1 MLSLQTNK
9 KAGAPLAQGPGS
21 VSQCFPENNCFVMFS
36 SQLGRIWGPFSP
48 GITQA
53 APGDLPP
60 RTELEQTV
68 HKAQQEA
75 GVGVVGG
82 KDDVPVLLQE
92 VQDAQEAQALGEGLL
107 GLGEA
112 VQDDFIQAAV

>member
-1 MLSLQTNK
+1 M
-9 KAGAPLAQGPGS
+9 
-21 VSQCFPENNCFVMFS
+21 
-36 SQLGRIWGPFSP
+36 
-48 GITQA
+48 
-53 APGDLPP
+53 
-60 RTELEQTV
+60 

-92 VQDAQEAQALGEGLL
+92 VQDAQEAQALREGLL